1 MDELIA
7 RFAQDGWAVWD
18 DFLPGGVV
26 DALAVEARDLW
37 DAGAFH
43 RAGVGR
49 GGGRAV
55 REDIR
60 GDSAFWLEVLA
71 LSPAQEIYWARMGA
85 LRQGLNEALF
95 LGLFDLEAH
104 FAVYPPGAYY
114 RRHLDRFQD
123 AGLRT
128 VSCILYLS
136 ANWVEADGGQLR
148 VYPDGE
154 STERFCDVL
163 PRAGRL
169 AMFLSADFYHEV
181 LPARRERWSLTGWFR
196 RRSDR
201 VV

>member
-1 MDELIA
+1 MDDLVA
-7 RFAQDGWAVWD
+7 RFAHEQWAVCD
-18 DFLPGGVV
+18 DFLPSEVV
-26 DALAVEARDLW
+26 AALAAEARDLR

-43 RAGVGR
+43 RAGMGR
-49 GGGRAV
+49 GAGRAV

-60 GDSAFWLEVLA
+60 GDSACWLDA
-71 LSPAQEIYWARMGA
+71 QMLSPAQQVYWARMEA

-114 RRHLDRFQD
+114 RRHLDRFYD

-136 ANWVEADGGQLR
+136 ADWAQADGGQLR

-154 STERFCDVL
+154 SMERFCDVL

-169 AMFLSADFYHEV
+169 AMFLSAVFYHEV

-196 RRSDR
+196 RRPDR